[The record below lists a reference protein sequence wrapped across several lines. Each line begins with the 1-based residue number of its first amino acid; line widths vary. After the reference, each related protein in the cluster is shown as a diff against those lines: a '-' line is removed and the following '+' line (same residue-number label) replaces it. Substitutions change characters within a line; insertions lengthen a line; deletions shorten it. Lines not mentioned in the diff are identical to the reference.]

1 MIIDLLNN
9 YSVDEQNKILDATN
23 RWYAQ
28 QYHHHSSKI
37 DLYDIFPDAPYWGEY
52 SAEDFYKWFDRL
64 ISFDERNWIEDINE
78 NFKKQIELFE
88 KDKKWSRLFYQE
100 NISLRL
106 LKWLDKNNI
115 TYCIIKGLLDFTD
128 HLYIKTL
135 QLPVEYYVLFTS
147 NPRRAHLDY
156 AVDNYGWVKYNVA
169 TLINDTSPF
178 KVQEAMD
185 WIRDNSL
192 GIIHFISPMNDNLY
206 FELEEDAAAIKLRW
220 AEYEI

>member
-9 YSVDEQNKILDATN
+9 YPINEQDKILDAAK

-28 QYHHHSSKI
+28 QHHHRGSKI
-37 DLYDIFPDAPYWGEY
+37 DLYDVFPDAPYIGE
-52 SAEDFYKWFDRL
+52 DG
-64 ISFDERNWIEDINE
+64 FDEWFEKILSSEKKEWIENINE
-78 NFKKQIELFE
+78 KFTKQKKLFDD
-88 KDKKWSRLFYQE
+88 DKKWCRLFYNE
-100 NISLRL
+100 DISLKL
-106 LKWLDKNNI
+106 LMWLDKNNI
-115 TYCIIKGLLDFTD
+115 TYCIIKGLLDFAD

-135 QLPVEYYVLFTS
+135 QLPVEYYVLFTT
-147 NPRRAHLDY
+147 NPRRSQLEY
-156 AVDNYGWVKYNVA
+156 AIDNYGWVKYNVG
-169 TLINDTSPF
+169 TLINDTSAF
-178 KVQEAMD
+178 KVHEAMD